1 MLEYYLSHF
10 DSPIKTEGEV
20 FFLLL
25 SVLLQKIK
33 IQEWQIKHSN
43 PDLIPSCVKS
53 KFCTWNL
60 KYWVPTMYKVLYKH
74 LNLPNNAL
82 SKVLLSLE
90 TEAGRFI

>member
-1 MLEYYLSHF
+1 MPEYYLSHF

-33 IQEWQIKHSN
+33 IQEWQIKYSN

-53 KFCTWNL
+53 KLVNINF
-60 KYWVPTMYKVLYKH
+60 VP
-74 LNLPNNAL
+74 
-82 SKVLLSLE
+82 E
-90 TEAGRFI
+90 I